1 MGANIF
7 LITIILVLGDCKLY
21 FYIEDKK
28 EEKRKLNERKK
39 NLNR

>member
-7 LITIILVLGDCKLY
+7 LITIILVLGGWKLY

-39 NLNR
+39 KLNR